1 MLNPNLIYLNFGGKW
16 VSKPEYLIQI
26 NRFKF
31 QNIPSGSFATCSI
44 KDKNGN
50 KGIALLSHKTVKKI
64 NNKTLLS
71 KYSSGFSPEAEQK
84 ASEILKRYIQ
94 RFKTYSGNISQHRA
108 IFLNSIC
115 SDSGVCIAFGKQAK
129 RISKHF
135 NGFVNFEYVISV
147 DQIGPTTINGFVKE
161 ITYEH
166 FGYKA
171 NAILKSSN
179 KKDSD
184 NLLFEYLV
192 GQYINKQCMVF
203 PCFIETYGWY
213 QYNTSTDRKNMKF
226 NKVLDK
232 NALKSSLEIGQIAL
246 QNYIDLIEDNICFEN
261 KQHWQT
267 AERECTEI
275 ESLLKLACAKSK
287 YLAVLTQ
294 HIKDASNID
303 SMIKYTSDDEFSYND
318 LLNVL
323 YQVYMPLATLSE
335 TFTHYDLNAGNL
347 LIYEPVNGKYID
359 YKYVLINGDIVEFK
373 CRYIAKIIDYGR
385 CFFKD
390 NSNKEISGSSK
401 SIYESICKNIKECN
415 AGGKKGAPVT
425 YCGEDQGFSCFD
437 ENGIG
442 YSINSTVRNTTHDLI
457 LLYRIKKQ
465 VKDSPVS
472 LARFSN
478 PLLQTIFD
486 KSEYGREKLL
496 SKKEY
501 EYGSVELY
509 DTSPILD
516 DGMPEK
522 INNVIDAH
530 IALKKQVLENKLDND
545 LYHATMTSLGSLT
558 IYESGRAM
566 EFIEY

>member
-496 SKKEY
+496 PKKEY

>member
-213 QYNTSTDRKNMKF
+213 QYNTSTVRKNMKF

-287 YLAVLTQ
+287 YLAQSAIGLTAAIFIYKTAIFPAETQFIIPFFKDFMLDMGWMYVVLTYFVIVGTSNAVNLTDGLDGLAIMPTVMVAGGLGIFAYLSGHVTFSDYLAIPYLPNAGELIVFCAALVGAGLGFLWFNAYPAMVFMGDVGALALGAALGVLAVLVRQ
-294 HIKDASNID
+294 EIVLMIMGGVFVMETVSVMIQVASFKLTGKRVFRMAPIHHHFELKGWPEPRV
-303 SMIKYTSDDEFSYND
+303 IVRFWIITVI
-318 LLNVL
+318 LVL
-323 YQVYMPLATLSE
+323 IGLATL
-335 TFTHYDLNAGNL
+335 
-347 LIYEPVNGKYID
+347 
-359 YKYVLINGDIVEFK
+359 
-373 CRYIAKIIDYGR
+373 
-385 CFFKD
+385 
-390 NSNKEISGSSK
+390 
-401 SIYESICKNIKECN
+401 
-415 AGGKKGAPVT
+415 
-425 YCGEDQGFSCFD
+425 
-437 ENGIG
+437 
-442 YSINSTVRNTTHDLI
+442 
-457 LLYRIKKQ
+457 
-465 VKDSPVS
+465 
-472 LARFSN
+472 
-478 PLLQTIFD
+478 
-486 KSEYGREKLL
+486 KL
-496 SKKEY
+496 
-501 EYGSVELY
+501 
-509 DTSPILD
+509 
-516 DGMPEK
+516 
-522 INNVIDAH
+522 
-530 IALKKQVLENKLDND
+530 
-545 LYHATMTSLGSLT
+545 
-558 IYESGRAM
+558 R
-566 EFIEY
+566 